1 MKSKQMKGQLVVAI
15 AAFIMATGSYAAS
28 KPSSVTAFTPQADSG
43 VFSVRAKGWADPAFG
58 DMGWTHSCKWG
69 SFHAEK
75 GQLVKIVSTAQVKG
89 VHPGMTVWYRG
100 EADTAPDV
108 YVVDTFYPQNA
119 NLVKYGITDNDTGA
133 NLGDVVMINTAYG
146 YDQDANSVADRK
158 LGGKKDGVNGRLVLT
173 FRAKESGEYMFAL
186 GGFNPDP
193 NIDAT
198 LGHNIAVRVTVK

>member
-1 MKSKQMKGQLVVAI
+1 MKFNQMKSQLLIAI
-15 AAFIMATGSYAAS
+15 ASLMVASTSYAAS
-28 KPSSVTAFTPQADSG
+28 KPSSVTAFTPESDSA

-58 DMGWTHSCKWG
+58 TMGWTHSCKWG

-75 GQLVKIVSTAQVKG
+75 GQLVKIVMKAEEKG
-89 VHPGMTVWYRG
+89 LHPGATVWYRG

-133 NLGDVVMINTAYG
+133 NLGDVVMINAAYG
-146 YDQDANSVADRK
+146 YDLDANSVKDATLR
-158 LGGKKDGVNGRLVLT
+158 GKKDGVNGKLVLT
-173 FRAKESGEYMFAL
+173 FRATERGEYMFTV

-193 NIDAT
+193 NIDST
-198 LGHNIAVRVTVK
+198 VGHNVSVQVTVK